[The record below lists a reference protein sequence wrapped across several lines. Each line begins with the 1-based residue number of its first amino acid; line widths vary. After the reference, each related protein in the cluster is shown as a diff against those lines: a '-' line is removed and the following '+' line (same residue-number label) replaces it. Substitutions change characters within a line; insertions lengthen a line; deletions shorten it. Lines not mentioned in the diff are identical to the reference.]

1 MSLKLMQLC
10 VLGGVGV
17 RSQKKKKKKK
27 PHTHEPVFW
36 RFLPEQTG
44 ILKLELDQLHGK
56 SV

>member
-17 RSQKKKKKKK
+17 RSQKKKKKKT
-27 PHTHEPVFW
+27 HTYEPVFW
-36 RFLPEQTG
+36 CFLPEQMG
-44 ILKLELDQLHGK
+44 ILKLELDQLHSK

>member
-17 RSQKKKKKKK
+17 RSQNKKKKKK